1 MTHIVRNENDYEDLL
16 GQWSDLESGLG
27 ILLGHPASTQE
38 FEARIYQYDRWM
50 QALIQRDADVA
61 LYLLFQLAAQSPVG
75 YSTSHALVCAV
86 LCHLVAPEFELIPH
100 ERNSLVRAALTMNI
114 AMTALQD
121 QLATQ
126 RGSPTPQQ
134 KTAIQTHAADGAL
147 MLGNLGISNE
157 LWLETIQRHHQEDK
171 RKAELHDLA
180 PPRRLAHILNV
191 VDRYAAMISPRQSR
205 EGRSATES
213 AQSIIEGDATHDN
226 RVGQTLVR
234 IVGLCPPGTFV
245 QLDDDEVAVVMR
257 RSKQANLP
265 DVAIVL
271 NGQGQQIRPP
281 VLHHTAD
288 GRPRILGAVPASAI
302 QERINHHVILQLGT
316 QAENRRGP
324 RQPAAQP

>member
-1 MTHIVRNENDYEDLL
+1 MYIVKSENDYEDLL

-27 ILLGHPASTQE
+27 ILLGHPTSAQE

-50 QALIQRDADVA
+50 QDLIQRDADVA

-75 YSTSHALVCAV
+75 YSASHALVCAV
-86 LCHLVAPEFELIPH
+86 LCHLVGPEFELTQH

-114 AMTALQD
+114 AMTELQD

-126 RGSPTPQQ
+126 RGSPTSKQ
-134 KTAIQTHAADGAL
+134 KVAIQMHAAEGAL
-147 MLGNLGISNE
+147 LLGKLGISNE
-157 LWLETIQRHHQEDK
+157 LWLEVVHLHHQDDK
-171 RKAELHDLA
+171 PFTELQDLT
-180 PPRRLAHILNV
+180 PPIRLAHILNV

-213 AQSIIEGDATHDN
+213 AQSIIQGDATHDN

-234 IVGLCPPGTFV
+234 VVGLCPPGTFV

-257 RSKQANLP
+257 RSKEANLP

-271 NGQGQQIRPP
+271 NSQGQQIRPP
-281 VLHHTAD
+281 ALHHTSE
-288 GRPRILGAVPASAI
+288 GSPHIVGAVPASAI
-302 QERINHHVILQLGT
+302 QERINHHVILQLGM
-316 QAENRRGP
+316 QAN
-324 RQPAAQP
+324 

>member
-1 MTHIVRNENDYEDLL
+1 MTHLVKSENDYEDLL

-27 ILLGHPASTQE
+27 ILLGHPASAQE

-50 QALIQRDADVA
+50 QDLIQRDTDVA

-86 LCHLVAPEFELIPH
+86 LCHLVAPEFELTQH

-126 RGSPTPQQ
+126 RANPTQQQ
-134 KTAIQTHAADGAL
+134 KAAIQTHASEGAM
-147 MLGNLGISNE
+147 MLGKLGISNE
-157 LWLETIQRHHQEDK
+157 LWLETIHLHHQEDK
-171 RKAELHDLA
+171 AKAELQDLA
-180 PPRRLAHILNV
+180 PPLRLAHILNV

-213 AQSIIEGDATHDN
+213 AQSIIQGDATHDN

-234 IVGLCPPGTFV
+234 MVGLCPPGTYV
-245 QLDDDEVAVVMR
+245 QLDDDEVGVVMR
-257 RSKQANLP
+257 RSKHANLP

-271 NGQGQQIRPP
+271 NSQGQQIRPP
-281 VLHHTAD
+281 ALHHTAD
-288 GRPRILGAVPASAI
+288 GSPHIRGAVPASAV
-302 QERINHHVILQLGT
+302 QERINHHVILQLGMQVT
-316 QAENRRGP
+316 
-324 RQPAAQP
+324 

>member
-1 MTHIVRNENDYEDLL
+1 MTHLVKSESDYEDLL

-27 ILLGHPASTQE
+27 ILLCHPASAQE

-50 QALIQRDADVA
+50 QDLIQRDTDVA

-86 LCHLVAPEFELIPH
+86 LCHLVAPEFELTQH

-114 AMTALQD
+114 AMTTLQD

-126 RGSPTPQQ
+126 RANPTNQQ
-134 KTAIQTHAADGAL
+134 KLAIQTHASEGAM
-147 MLGNLGISNE
+147 MLGKLGISNE
-157 LWLETIQRHHQEDK
+157 LWLETIHLHHQEGK
-171 RKAELHDLA
+171 AKAELQDLT
-180 PPRRLAHILNV
+180 PPLRLAHILNV

-213 AQSIIEGDATHDN
+213 AQSIIQGDATHDN
-226 RVGQTLVR
+226 RVGQTLVHM
-234 IVGLCPPGTFV
+234 VGLCPPGTYV
-245 QLDDDEVAVVMR
+245 RLDDDEVAVVMR

-271 NGQGQQIRPP
+271 NSQGQQIRPP
-281 VLHHTAD
+281 ALHHTTD
-288 GRPRILGAVPASAI
+288 GSPHIRGAVPASAV
-302 QERINHHVILQLGT
+302 QERINHHVILQLGM
-316 QAENRRGP
+316 QA
-324 RQPAAQP
+324 A

>member
-1 MTHIVRNENDYEDLL
+1 MTHLVKSENDYEDLL

-27 ILLGHPASTQE
+27 ILLSHPASAQE

-50 QALIQRDADVA
+50 QDLIQRDTDVA

-86 LCHLVAPEFELIPH
+86 LCHLVAPEFELTQH

-126 RGSPTPQQ
+126 RANPTNQQ
-134 KTAIQTHAADGAL
+134 KLAIQTHASEGAM
-147 MLGNLGISNE
+147 MLGKLGISNE
-157 LWLETIQRHHQEDK
+157 LWLETIHLHHQEGK
-171 RKAELHDLA
+171 VKAELQDLT
-180 PPRRLAHILNV
+180 PPLRLAHILNV

-213 AQSIIEGDATHDN
+213 AQSIIQGDATHDN

-234 IVGLCPPGTFV
+234 MVGLCPPGTYV

-271 NGQGQQIRPP
+271 NSQGQQIRPP
-281 VLHHTAD
+281 ALHHTTD
-288 GRPRILGAVPASAI
+288 GSPHIRGAVPASAV
-302 QERINHHVILQLGT
+302 QERINHHVILQLGM
-316 QAENRRGP
+316 QAV
-324 RQPAAQP
+324 